1 MGEYL
6 PRSTAVAWNKGLWEQ
21 GVGWKGSPRF
31 GLHCSPLEES
41 SVVAPWDP
49 GGVTPG
55 GGGLWTCCSASA
67 SIEAA
72 WNGGR

>member
-31 GLHCSPLEES
+31 GLHCSSLEES

-49 GGVTPG
+49 VEG
-55 GGGLWTCCSASA
+55 
-67 SIEAA
+67 
-72 WNGGR
+72 